1 MNHSLPSSCIDA
13 SDAVDTPE
21 TRLLREARERVDAQ
35 MGFLGHLMVFLAV
48 NAGLFLLSGLQQSYW
63 SFFPLWGWGL
73 GLAIH
78 GLATLAKLRGP
89 NLRQQLMARELARL
103 RSEQRQ
109 A

>member
-1 MNHSLPSSCIDA
+1 MNHSLPSSRIDA
-13 SDAVDTPE
+13 PE

-48 NAGLFLLSGLQQSYW
+48 NVGLFVLSGLQQSYW

-103 RSEQRQ
+103 RGEQRQ

>member
-1 MNHSLPSSCIDA
+1 MNHSLPSSRIDV
-13 SDAVDTPE
+13 SDAVGTPE

-48 NAGLFLLSGLQQSYW
+48 NAGLFLLSGLRQSYW

-78 GLATLAKLRGP
+78 GLATLAKLHGP
-89 NLRQQLMARELARL
+89 NLRQPPHQCRCLDAIQPA
-103 RSEQRQ
+103 
-109 A
+109 

>member
-1 MNHSLPSSCIDA
+1 MNHSLPSSRIDV
-13 SDAVDTPE
+13 SDAVGTLE

-78 GLATLAKLRGP
+78 GLATLAKLHGP

-103 RSEQRQ
+103 RGEQRQ

>member
-1 MNHSLPSSCIDA
+1 MNHGLQSSRIDSFGHA
-13 SDAVDTPE
+13 EDAE
-21 TRLLREARERVDAQ
+21 ARLLREARERVDAQ

-48 NAGLFLLSGLQQSYW
+48 NAGLFLLSGLHQSYW

-103 RSEQRQ
+103 RGEQRR